1 MKIKH
6 LAALFT
12 LLTISTGQIFAADP
26 PAAGTDTNNLL
37 RGYYNNGT
45 NRAGVRMQDP
55 AGADRRVVIDEPS
68 GADRTF
74 QRATNDL
81 RRGYDST
88 TNSLRRAGDRI
99 NEAAGADR
107 NLQPNGMERITRAKD
122 LIGMDVKNAQ
132 GESLGKIED
141 VALNVASGRI
151 AYVAL
156 SSGGFFGIRD
166 RLYAIPLNAFAPSS
180 ADDKVLVLNIDKE
193 TLKNTPGFVKTHW
206 PEQPDQ
212 ILIDKAHGDIKDP
225 AGADLK
231 ARPIHRN

>member
-1 MKIKH
+1 MTVS
-6 LAALFT
+6 A
-12 LLTISTGQIFAADP
+12 GQLFAADP
-26 PAAGTDTNNLL
+26 ATGSDTNLL

-45 NRAGVRMQDP
+45 NHA
-55 AGADRRVVIDEPS
+55 VITEPS
-68 GADRTF
+68 GADRAF
-74 QRATNDL
+74 QRASNDV
-81 RRGYDST
+81 RRTYEAT

-107 NLQPNGMERITRAKD
+107 NAPALATEQITRARD

-132 GESLGKIED
+132 GESLGKID
-141 VALNVASGRI
+141 DIALNVGSGRI

-166 RLYAIPLNAFAPSS
+166 RLYAIPLSAFSPLTGN
-180 ADDKVLVLNIDKE
+180 DKVMVLNIDKE

-212 ILIDKAHGDIKDP
+212 TLLNRPQGTIKEP
-225 AGADLK
+225 AGSDL
-231 ARPIHRN
+231 RTPPLPRN